1 MNKLSLPAALI
12 RAFLLI
18 CFAAVLPNQ
27 AYAQGEGSKGGRLL
41 LIREAE
47 EFERSTVAV
56 EGYLL
61 TGNILEVK
69 VTARMYGTKPKI
81 YNAIVVGPGLG
92 RLSIDAK
99 EILLAST
106 EEDEPYPT
114 SRKDRGFISFGRDG
128 ALKSASGTLTRELLL
143 FKIPEDKIRKT
154 GKYRLWIQIMSLQK
168 SGKYK
173 TFKFDLKDLYEKMSS
188 M

>member
-1 MNKLSLPAALI
+1 MNTLSLPATLVKG
-12 RAFLLI
+12 FLLI
-18 CFAAVLPNQ
+18 YLAAVLPGQ
-27 AYAQGEGSKGGRLL
+27 AYVQAENNKEGRLL
-41 LIREAE
+41 LIREAQ

-61 TGNILEVK
+61 SGDILEVK

-92 RLSIDAK
+92 RLSITSK
-99 EILLAST
+99 EVLLAST

-143 FKIPEDKIRKT
+143 FKIPENKIRKT

-168 SGKYK
+168 GSKYK
-173 TFKFDLKDLYEKMSS
+173 TFKFDLKDLYEKMR
-188 M
+188 